1 MSIEDGLDKLLLGLC
16 DEALEAFEACEPS
29 PQAEKLHRLAQKL
42 SALSSYAAA
51 LSRGDLAVKPPDIS
65 SPAGKELCELHTN
78 LKRLARH
85 LLMASTGYPVPPVD
99 YMGDLSE
106 GLRFLLT
113 QSSQK
118 QHQEVLGRDYDTD
131 TGLLNRKALIR
142 GVFDVIQSQ
151 PGKVGVLL
159 CYGLDN
165 LKYINLA
172 HGYAAGDLYINR
184 VVEALLAFG
193 GGTSIVAR
201 VGGNEFAVYAHG
213 FDDEKTAF
221 GFAQSNL
228 LNLFKTQVALPHE
241 EVKVRASC
249 GVAIYPHDAVASDTL
264 MNYASQARF
273 EVQKINRGT
282 IMRFSPELYRAKA
295 NLLSRQE
302 RLDELIEEKLFYF
315 DFQPIVDLKNNSIFG
330 YEALMRPKT
339 SNFTGPLDILSLAE
353 AQSKLQQLEKATFAQ
368 IFNWISQN
376 LALLDGR
383 KIFFNTISTD
393 YLDIASLQEIHPQY
407 EAISKHMVFEILE
420 TVTAE
425 SMLLEK
431 VNALRNKLSALIA
444 IDDFGCGHSNALRLI
459 NIAPDI
465 LKIDRFFI
473 SSIHNAAASKN
484 ELLANILGY
493 CRARKIQTLAEG
505 VETSEELA
513 CVVAMGF
520 DYAQGYYIGR
530 PQAPLAAIEPAM
542 AAEITELIAK
552 HNSSK

>member
-1 MSIEDGLDKLLLGLC
+1 MSIEDGLDKLLLGRC
-16 DEALEAFEACEPS
+16 DEALAAFEACEPS
-29 PQAEKLHRLAQKL
+29 PQVQKLHCLAQNM
-42 SALSSYAAA
+42 SALSTYTAA
-51 LSRGDLAVKPPDIS
+51 LAKGDLAVTPPGLS
-65 SPAGKELCELHTN
+65 SPLEKELLELHSN
-78 LKRLARH
+78 FKRLARH
-85 LLMASTGYPVPPVD
+85 LLMVSTGYPVPPVD

-106 GLRFLLT
+106 GLSFLLT

-118 QHQEVLGRDYDTD
+118 QHQEFLSRDYDAD
-131 TGLLNRKALIR
+131 TGLLNRRALIR
-142 GVFDVIQSQ
+142 GVFDIIQSQ

-172 HGYAAGDLYINR
+172 HGYSVGDLYINK

-193 GGTSIVAR
+193 RGTNIVAR
-201 VGGNEFAVYAHG
+201 VGGNEFAMYAHG
-213 FDDEKTAF
+213 FDDEQSAF
-221 GFAQSNL
+221 AFAQSNL
-228 LNLFKTQVALPHE
+228 LDLFKTQVVLPHE

-249 GVAIYPHDAVASDTL
+249 GIAIYPHDAVASDTL

-302 RLDELIEEKLFYF
+302 RLGELIEEKLFYF
-315 DFQPIVDLKNNSIFG
+315 DFQPIVDLKNNTVFG
-330 YEALMRPKT
+330 YEALMRSKT
-339 SNFTGPLDILSLAE
+339 SSFSGPLDILSLAE
-353 AQSKLQQLEKATFAQ
+353 AQSKLQQLEKATFEQ
-368 IFNWISQN
+368 IFNWIFQN
-376 LALLDGR
+376 LALLDDK
-383 KIFFNTISTD
+383 KIFFNTISAD
-393 YLDIASLQEIHPQY
+393 YLDIAELQEIHPQF
-407 EAISKHMVFEILE
+407 EAISKRMVFEILE

-425 SMLLEK
+425 SMLLQK
-431 VNALRNKLSALIA
+431 VNALRDKLSALVA

-493 CRARKIQTLAEG
+493 CRARKINTLAEG
-505 VETSEELA
+505 VETSEELD

-520 DYAQGYYIGR
+520 DYVQGYYIGR
-530 PQAPLAAIEPAM
+530 PQAPLVAIEPAV
-542 AAEITELIAK
+542 ATEITELIAK
-552 HNSSK
+552 HAR